1 MMATDK
7 LQKIIGPRAPEEELV
22 ARRLHYLWP
31 TLCMVTAAI
40 LLVIS
45 IFLPYWSMVLH
56 APQYPKGLVIH
67 AYLNRLDGDV
77 REINSLNH
85 YIGMR
90 PLEEAAHFEKSVAIF
105 GVVALALVVIAAVYI
120 HSPWSA
126 VLTFPAIVFPG
137 VFLLDLFYW
146 LYNFGHN
153 LDPRAALSNAI
164 KPFTPTVLGAGTI
177 GQFKTVAYADFGL
190 LLATAASILILVGL
204 YLQRRAYKPLVEA
217 QQSSSGE

>member
-7 LQKIIGPRAPEEELV
+7 LQKIIGPRAPEDEL
-22 ARRLHYLWP
+22 AKRRLHYLWP
-31 TLCMVTAAI
+31 TLSFVAAAM
-40 LLVIS
+40 LLVTS
-45 IFLPYWSMVLH
+45 TFLPYWSLVLH
-56 APQYPKGLVIH
+56 APQYPKGLVVS

-77 REINSLNH
+77 QEINGLNH

-105 GVVALALVVIAAVYI
+105 GVVALALVVIAAVFI

-126 VLTFPAIVFPG
+126 VLTLPAIVFPG
-137 VFLLDLFYW
+137 VFLLDLFVW

-153 LDPRAALSNAI
+153 LDPHAALSNAV
-164 KPFTPTVLGAGTI
+164 KPFTPTVLGPGTI

-190 LLATAASILILVGL
+190 LLAAGASILILLGL
-204 YLQRRAYKPLVEA
+204 YLQRRAYKPLVMA
-217 QQSSSGE
+217 QQQSSGE

>member
-1 MMATDK
+1 MATDK
-7 LQKIIGPRAPEEELV
+7 LQKIIGPRAPEEELA

-31 TLCMVTAAI
+31 TLCFVTAAI

-146 LYNFGHN
+146 MYNFGRN
-153 LDPRAALSNAI
+153 LDPHAALSNAI
-164 KPFTPTVLGAGTI
+164 KPFTPTVLGEGTI
-177 GQFKTVAYADFGL
+177 GQFRTVGYADFGL
-190 LLATAASILILVGL
+190 LLAIAASLLILAGL
-204 YLQRRAYKPLVEA
+204 YLQRRAYKPLMEA
-217 QQSSSGE
+217 QPSSSVE